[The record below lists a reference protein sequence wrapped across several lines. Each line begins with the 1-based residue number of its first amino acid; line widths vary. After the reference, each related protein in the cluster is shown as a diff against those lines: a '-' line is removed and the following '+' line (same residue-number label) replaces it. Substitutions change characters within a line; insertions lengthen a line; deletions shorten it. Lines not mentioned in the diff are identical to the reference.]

1 MSRADRFALA
11 LAAVIALATALRA
24 VPFGTSGAAVPLPE
38 IAAETPPPALPA
50 LAALSIVTEHDLFS
64 PSRAGATSSQNQLGG
79 ATLVGIVTS
88 GGRQAAL
95 LRLADG
101 TPKTILPGTAFAGW
115 TLVALDKSQATL
127 RRDGATTTLSLNRIT
142 SR

>member
-1 MSRADRFALA
+1 MTRADRFALA
-11 LAAVIALATALRA
+11 LAGLVAVATALRA
-24 VPFGTSGAAVPLPE
+24 VPLGSPSAAAPLPE

-50 LAALSIVTEHDLFS
+50 LAELSVVTEHDLFS
-64 PSRAGATSSQNQLGG
+64 PSRAAAVSSQNQLGG

-101 TPKTILPGTAFAGW
+101 TAKTIAPGAAFAGW
-115 TLVALDKSQATL
+115 TLVTLDKSHATL